1 MLRAI
6 KERCFNK
13 TEENDPVTPK
23 YSVEENG
30 GNQKSKNTRTAIIR
44 LPER

>member
-6 KERCFNK
+6 KKRCFNE
-13 TEENDPVTPK
+13 TGENDPVTPK
-23 YSVEENG
+23 YSVGENG
-30 GNQKSKNTRTAIIR
+30 GNQKSKNSWTAIIR